1 MFRWTGRAALVAAA
15 LVGLALGVMPQH
27 VAHADDPV
35 KLRVEITDS
44 GFAYN
49 GKEGDPVVEVEQG
62 KLVELTFAWTH
73 KGYVNDEHIIVLEGY
88 KLESDK
94 LTSAH
99 REFTFKFLADKPGTF
114 RFKCDLDCEIH
125 DFMQRGALNV
135 RRGGG
140 GGGAAALTPTKLNV
154 TPSSW
159 VTGGD
164 TVALMATLNDGSGNP
179 VPKAEVRF
187 LLDAEF
193 AGRKGK
199 MDIGSAK
206 TDAKGVAFLD
216 FKPTLATDQYAI
228 TARFVGMGV
237 YAESEQAIAIQST
250 GAPPSAYVME
260 PTGLEIIPAW
270 AAPLTVG
277 VADRPIIHQI
287 LDHWATFG
295 LTLAVLA
302 VWAIFAFILYQAFSI
317 SRVHDRR

>member
-1 MFRWTGRAALVAAA
+1 MVSWTRPAAIVAAA
-15 LVGLALGVMPQH
+15 LVALLALTPMR

-49 GKEGDPVVEVEQG
+49 GKEGDPVIEVEQG

-99 REFTFKFLADKPGTF
+99 REFIFKFLADKPGTF

-125 DFMQRGALNV
+125 EQMQRGALKV
-135 RRGGG
+135 QRSGG
-140 GGGAAALTPTKLNV
+140 GGGAAASLTPTKLDV

-164 TVALMATLNDGSGNP
+164 TVALMATLQDGSGNP

-187 LLDAEF
+187 LMDAEF
-193 AGRKGK
+193 VGRKSK

-216 FKPTLATDQYAI
+216 FKPTLATTQYAI
-228 TARFVGMGV
+228 TARFDGMGV

-250 GAPPSAYVME
+250 GAPPPAYVME
-260 PTGLEIIPAW
+260 PTGLEIMPPW

-295 LTLAVLA
+295 LTLGVLA

-317 SRVHDRR
+317 SRVHGRR

>member
-1 MFRWTGRAALVAAA
+1 MVSWTRRAAIVAAVLVA
-15 LVGLALGVMPQH
+15 LLALTPLR
-27 VAHADDPV
+27 VARADDPV

-49 GKEGDPVVEVEQG
+49 GKEGDPVIEVEQG
-62 KLVELTFAWTH
+62 KLVEMTFVWAH
-73 KGYVNDEHIIVLEGY
+73 KGYIHDEHIIVLEGY

-94 LTSAH
+94 LTSEH
-99 REFTFKFLADKPGTF
+99 KEFTFKFLADKPGTF

-154 TPSSW
+154 SPSSW
-159 VTGGD
+159 VTGGE
-164 TVALMATLNDGSGNP
+164 TVALMASLNDGSGNP

-216 FKPTLATDQYAI
+216 FKPTLATNQYAI
-228 TARFVGMGV
+228 TARFEGMGV

-260 PTGLEIIPAW
+260 STGLGIIPPW
-270 AAPLTVG
+270 AASLTVG
-277 VADRPIIHQI
+277 VADRPLIHQL
-287 LDHWATFG
+287 LDHWATSG
-295 LTLAVLA
+295 LALVVLA
-302 VWAIFAFILYQAFSI
+302 VWGIFGFILYQAFSI
-317 SRVHDRR
+317 SRVHGRR